1 MEQRVL
7 DDKNKFPTEDV
18 IFSHIGKSQTLWKAL
33 FDYIHA
39 EHADFVEEWRYY
51 NDGKSW
57 LLKVTRK
64 KKTVF
69 WLSVYENTFKIGAYF
84 TDKYKTAVR
93 TSALSADLK
102 EQFQSN
108 KIGKLRGIIITFK
121 KKSDV
126 ENAKRL
132 IALKLS

>member
-1 MEQRVL
+1 LTTPCQ
-7 DDKNKFPTEDV
+7 
-18 IFSHIGKSQTLWKAL
+18 
-33 FDYIHA
+33 
-39 EHADFVEEWRYY
+39 HADFAEEWRYY
-51 NDGKSW
+51 NDRKSW
-57 LLKVTRK
+57 LLKVTEERRFSGFRCSR
-64 KKTVF
+64 T
-69 WLSVYENTFKIGAYF
+69 LSRLAHSPW
-84 TDKYKTAVR
+84 YKTAIR

-102 EQFQSN
+102 EQLQSN